1 MIIGTKEVFMD
12 YIGWSWLLIIVV
24 CIIIEAL
31 TISLTTTWF
40 AIGALIAWF
49 VSLVGLSL
57 QTQIIIFL
65 LVSIIC
71 LIFTRP
77 IAIKKLKIGKTKT
90 NLDSLIGKCVKVKST
105 INNLNNEGM
114 VVVNGLEW
122 AARSFNDEIIEKDEI
137 VCVREIKGVKLIVE
151 LKK

>member
-1 MIIGTKEVFMD
+1 MD

-49 VSLVGLSL
+49 VSLFGLSL

-77 IAIKKLKIGKTKT
+77 IAIKKLKVGKAKT
-90 NLDSLIGKCVKVKST
+90 DLDLLIGTCVKVKST
-105 INNLNNEGM
+105 IDNLNNEGT

-122 AARSFNDEIIEKDEI
+122 TARSFNDEIIEKDEI

>member
-1 MIIGTKEVFMD
+1 MD

-49 VSLVGLSL
+49 VSLIGLSL

-77 IAIKKLKIGKTKT
+77 IAIKKLKIGKAKT
-90 NLDSLIGKCVKVKST
+90 DLDLLIGKCVKVKST
-105 INNLNNEGM
+105 INNLNNEGT

-122 AARSFNDEIIEKDEI
+122 TARSFNDEIIEKDEI